1 MNITYV
7 DALINNEKKLGINR
21 FLASQAIQFALPGV
35 PAVYIHSILGS
46 RNWREEVLSQLKNP
60 GSFRSRIFSSYINLI
75 KVRKR
80 QQAFHPNASFEVLDI
95 DPKIFAIVRYCKN
108 QTIYAL
114 TNISSK
120 HVSLS
125 LSGKGAPS
133 EMKDL
138 LTDKK
143 FNTDSLLLNPY
154 QYV

>member
-1 MNITYV
+1 
-7 DALINNEKKLGINR
+7 
-21 FLASQAIQFALPGV
+21 V

-46 RNWREEVLSQLKNP
+46 RNWREGVEHTNRARTINREQLQIEEVLSQLKNP

-75 KVRKR
+75 KVRKKQR
-80 QQAFHPNASFEVLDI
+80 AFHPNASFEVLDI

-120 HVSLS
+120 YVSLS
-125 LSGKGAPS
+125 LSGKGVPS

-138 LTDKK
+138 LTGKI

-154 QYV
+154 QYVWLSYEAQI